1 MVKKYLQFIKEADE
15 VETPNEVDVPKS
27 ETDESTSAE
36 FTEIREELRSMIEKT
51 AEKQKKDYSSFVTEF
66 LKNPNE
72 VKIDGLIN
80 DSDIFEFFKKWQN
93 DIDEILNKIKF
104 FDERPG
110 QMTESSKRAKGVYNY
125 MIVATEKAIIEAI
138 KMK

>member
-1 MVKKYLQFIKEADE
+1 MVKKYLQFIKEADQVENPEIVE
-15 VETPNEVDVPKS
+15 VSKI
-27 ETDESTSAE
+27 ETDESSSSE
-36 FTEIREELRSMIEKT
+36 FTEIREELKSMIEKT
-51 AEKQKKDYSSFVTEF
+51 ADKQKKDYNNFLTEF
-66 LKNPNE
+66 LKNPND
-72 VKIDGLIN
+72 VKIDGLIT

-110 QMTESSKRAKGVYNY
+110 QITESSKRAKGIYNY
-125 MIVATEKAIIEAI
+125 IIVATEKAIIEAI

>member
-66 LKNPNE
+66 LKNPND